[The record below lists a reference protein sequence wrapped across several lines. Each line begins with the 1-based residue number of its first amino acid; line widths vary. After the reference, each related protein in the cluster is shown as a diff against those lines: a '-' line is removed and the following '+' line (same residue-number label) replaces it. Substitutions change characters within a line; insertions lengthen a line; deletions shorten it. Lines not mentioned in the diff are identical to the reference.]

1 MDELFPT
8 IHIDELFP
16 SINMDE
22 LYYIFHIDELSNQS
36 TWRSSSLLFT
46 MTSSAISQH
55 GRALLYYSHRR
66 AIPSVNMDE
75 LYSAFHI
82 NELSHQ
88 STWTSSSLLFTLT
101 SSSHQSTWRS
111 STLLFTMTSSP
122 INQHGRALLYYLLCR
137 ALPSVKMDELCS
149 TIHIDELSHQ
159 STWTSSTLLF
169 TLTSSPISQHG

>member
-22 LYYIFHIDELSNQS
+22 LYSIFHIDEPSNQS

-82 NELSHQ
+82 DELSHQ

-111 STLLFTMTSSP
+111 SSLL
-122 INQHGRALLYYLLCR
+122 L
-137 ALPSVKMDELCS
+137 
-149 TIHIDELSHQ
+149 
-159 STWTSSTLLF
+159 
-169 TLTSSPISQHG
+169 TLTSSSHQTTWMTLLCYSH